1 MIRPARAIGKTL
13 ETRVRTVLVTV
24 PDTGTAE
31 SMGRTLVE
39 EGLAA
44 CANILPGITSVYRW
58 EGSLQRDSETLVVLK
73 TTAARSDALRDRVV
87 DLHPYDV
94 PEVLVLP
101 VVGGHAPYLR
111 WVEEQVEDAHGAV

>member
-1 MIRPARAIGKTL
+1 M
-13 ETRVRTVLVTV
+13 
-24 PDTGTAE
+24 
-31 SMGRTLVE
+31 VE